1 MKALL
6 LREIKSFFGSPIGYL
21 VIAIFLLLNGLFLWV
36 FEGEFN
42 ILNSGFADMSPFFKL
57 APWILIFLIP
67 AVTMRSFSDEK
78 KQGTIELLFT
88 KPLSNW
94 DIVNGKF
101 LGAFILIVLAI
112 VPTIIYVFTIS
123 HFGNPQ
129 GNIDM
134 GSTLGSYFGL
144 LFLIAAYTGIGIFAS
159 TLSDNQI
166 VAFIIAVFCCF
177 FFYFGF
183 EGLSSFFDNFNSLF
197 ASLGM
202 DYHYKSMSRGVLD
215 TRDILYFL
223 SVTYIFLQLTI
234 YQLKPIP
241 KTKNN
246 NSSIRS
252 EIKLLLI
259 SSVSIVLFN
268 ILSQFFFKRFDLTQ
282 DKRYT
287 LSETT
292 LNIIK
297 NVDSPLYVD
306 VYLEGNF
313 PPEFKRLQN
322 ETKQL
327 LEEFSAYNSNIV
339 FQFKNPIEKEE
350 MRVEIMKEFYER
362 GMQPLSITVEE
373 KGKQSQEVVFPW
385 AQATYGDKFT
395 KVSLLKNLMGAST
408 EEKVISS
415 VQHLEFGFAEAI
427 TKITKEKQKK
437 IAVIKGNGELIEPL
451 IADFLTT
458 VKESYYIGPF
468 TLDSVAKQP
477 TQTLAALKKYDL
489 ALIAKP
495 TEAFSEAEKQV
506 LDQFVM
512 HGGKTLWLVDAVTA
526 DMDSMY
532 NETGT
537 ILAHPRELNLTDLFF
552 KYGIRMNPLLI
563 KDEYATPIK
572 IATGNQGSETQLQQ
586 YNWKFSPFIYP
597 TSTHPIVKNMEG
609 IKFEFSS
616 PIELLKN
623 DIKKTVLLSSSEYSK
638 TIGTPT
644 PVSLAMITE
653 ETTPEEYAGKGLLP
667 VAVMMEGKFNSAYQN
682 RVLPFAD
689 KTFQSSGKE
698 TKMIIISDGDVIKN
712 QLDKGMPL
720 ELGFDKWTN
729 QLYGNKEFLLNCVN
743 YLLDDNG
750 LINIRSKDVNLPL
763 LNKEE
768 VYTNYTSAQ
777 LITVGLP
784 ILILAI
790 FGFLFTFLRK
800 KRYSR

>member
-1 MKALL
+1 MKTNKIKALNQ
-6 LREIKSFFGSPIGYL
+6 FGI
-21 VIAIFLLLNGLFLWV
+21 VFL
-36 FEGEFN
+36 
-42 ILNSGFADMSPFFKL
+42 A
-57 APWILIFLIP
+57 
-67 AVTMRSFSDEK
+67 
-78 KQGTIELLFT
+78 
-88 KPLSNW
+88 
-94 DIVNGKF
+94 
-101 LGAFILIVLAI
+101 LIVINL
-112 VPTIIYVFTIS
+112 IS
-123 HFGNPQ
+123 H
-129 GNIDM
+129 
-134 GSTLGSYFGL
+134 
-144 LFLIAAYTGIGIFAS
+144 
-159 TLSDNQI
+159 
-166 VAFIIAVFCCF
+166 
-177 FFYFGF
+177 
-183 EGLSSFFDNFNSLF
+183 
-197 ASLGM
+197 
-202 DYHYKSMSRGVLD
+202 
-215 TRDILYFL
+215 
-223 SVTYIFLQLTI
+223 
-234 YQLKPIP
+234 
-241 KTKNN
+241 
-246 NSSIRS
+246 
-252 EIKLLLI
+252 
-259 SSVSIVLFN
+259 
-268 ILSQFFFKRFDLTQ
+268 FFFKRFDLTQ

-297 NVDSPLYVD
+297 NIDSPLYID
-306 VYLEGNF
+306 VYLDGNF

-339 FQFKNPIEKEE
+339 FQFKNPIEKEA
-350 MRVEIMKEFYER
+350 MRVEVMKEFYER
-362 GMQPLSITVEE
+362 GMQPLSITVED

-395 KVSLLKNLMGAST
+395 KVSLLKNLMGATT

-468 TLDSVAKQP
+468 TLDSVANQP
-477 TQTLAALKKYDL
+477 VQTLEALKKYDL

-506 LDQFVM
+506 LDQFIM
-512 HGGKTLWLVDAVTA
+512 NGGKTLWLVDAVSA

-572 IATGNQGSETQLQQ
+572 IASGNQGSETQLQQ

-623 DIKKTVLLSSSEYSK
+623 DVKKTVLLSSSEYSK
-638 TIGTPT
+638 TIGTPA
-644 PVSLAMITE
+644 PISLSLINE

-689 KTFQSSGKE
+689 KTFQSVGKE
-698 TKMIIISDGDVIKN
+698 TKMIVISDGDVIKN

-750 LINIRSKDVNLPL
+750 LINIRSKDVDLPL

-768 VYTNYTSAQ
+768 VYANYTSAQ

-790 FGFLFTFLRK
+790 FGILFTYLRK

>member
-1 MKALL
+1 M
-6 LREIKSFFGSPIGYL
+6 
-21 VIAIFLLLNGLFLWV
+21 
-36 FEGEFN
+36 
-42 ILNSGFADMSPFFKL
+42 ILG
-57 APWILIFLIP
+57 I
-67 AVTMRSFSDEK
+67 
-78 KQGTIELLFT
+78 
-88 KPLSNW
+88 
-94 DIVNGKF
+94 
-101 LGAFILIVLAI
+101 ILIVL
-112 VPTIIYVFTIS
+112 
-123 HFGNPQ
+123 
-129 GNIDM
+129 
-134 GSTLGSYFGL
+134 
-144 LFLIAAYTGIGIFAS
+144 
-159 TLSDNQI
+159 
-166 VAFIIAVFCCF
+166 
-177 FFYFGF
+177 
-183 EGLSSFFDNFNSLF
+183 
-197 ASLGM
+197 
-202 DYHYKSMSRGVLD
+202 
-215 TRDILYFL
+215 
-223 SVTYIFLQLTI
+223 
-234 YQLKPIP
+234 
-241 KTKNN
+241 
-246 NSSIRS
+246 
-252 EIKLLLI
+252 
-259 SSVSIVLFN
+259 IVLN
-268 ILSQFFFKRFDLTQ
+268 VLSHFFFKRFDLTQ

-297 NVDSPLYVD
+297 NIDSPLYID
-306 VYLEGNF
+306 VYLDGNF

-339 FQFKNPIEKEE
+339 FQFKNPIEKEA
-350 MRVEIMKEFYER
+350 MRVEVMKEFYER
-362 GMQPLSITVEE
+362 GMQPLSITVED

-468 TLDSVAKQP
+468 TLDSVANQP
-477 TQTLAALKKYDL
+477 VQTLAALKKYDL

-506 LDQFVM
+506 LDQFIM
-512 HGGKTLWLVDAVTA
+512 NGGKTLWLVDAVSA

-572 IATGNQGSETQLQQ
+572 IASGNQGSETQLQQ

-623 DIKKTVLLSSSEYSK
+623 DVKKTVLLSSSEYSK
-638 TIGTPT
+638 TIGTPA
-644 PVSLAMITE
+644 PISLSLINE

-667 VAVMMEGKFNSAYQN
+667 VAVMMEGKFKSAYQN

-689 KTFQSSGKE
+689 KTFQSVGKE
-698 TKMIIISDGDVIKN
+698 TKMIVISDGDVIKN
-712 QLDKGMPL
+712 QFDKGMPL

-750 LINIRSKDVNLPL
+750 LINIRSKDVDLPL

-768 VYTNYTSAQ
+768 VYANYTSAQ

-790 FGFLFTFLRK
+790 FGFLFTYLRK

>member
-1 MKALL
+1 MAANKSNAL
-6 LREIKSFFGSPIGYL
+6 KQFGI
-21 VIAIFLLLNGLFLWV
+21 VFL
-36 FEGEFN
+36 
-42 ILNSGFADMSPFFKL
+42 A
-57 APWILIFLIP
+57 
-67 AVTMRSFSDEK
+67 
-78 KQGTIELLFT
+78 
-88 KPLSNW
+88 
-94 DIVNGKF
+94 
-101 LGAFILIVLAI
+101 LIVINL
-112 VPTIIYVFTIS
+112 IS
-123 HFGNPQ
+123 H
-129 GNIDM
+129 
-134 GSTLGSYFGL
+134 
-144 LFLIAAYTGIGIFAS
+144 
-159 TLSDNQI
+159 
-166 VAFIIAVFCCF
+166 
-177 FFYFGF
+177 
-183 EGLSSFFDNFNSLF
+183 
-197 ASLGM
+197 
-202 DYHYKSMSRGVLD
+202 
-215 TRDILYFL
+215 
-223 SVTYIFLQLTI
+223 
-234 YQLKPIP
+234 
-241 KTKNN
+241 
-246 NSSIRS
+246 
-252 EIKLLLI
+252 
-259 SSVSIVLFN
+259 
-268 ILSQFFFKRFDLTQ
+268 FFFKRFDLTQ

-297 NVDSPLYVD
+297 NVDSPLYID
-306 VYLEGNF
+306 VYLDGNF

-339 FQFKNPIEKEE
+339 FQFKNPIEKET
-350 MRVEIMKEFYER
+350 MRVEVMKEFYER
-362 GMQPLSITVEE
+362 GMQPLSITVED

-468 TLDSVAKQP
+468 TLDSVANQP
-477 TQTLAALKKYDL
+477 VQALAALKKYDL

-506 LDQFVM
+506 LDQFIM
-512 HGGKTLWLVDAVTA
+512 NGGKTLWLVDAVSA

-552 KYGIRMNPLLI
+552 KYGIRMNPVLI

-572 IATGNQGSETQLQQ
+572 IASGNQGSETQLQQ

-623 DIKKTVLLSSSEYSK
+623 DLKKTVLLSSSEYSK
-638 TIGTPT
+638 TIGTPA
-644 PVSLAMITE
+644 PISLSSITE

-689 KTFQSSGKE
+689 KTFQSVGKE
-698 TKMIIISDGDVIKN
+698 TKMIVISDGDVIKN

-750 LINIRSKDVNLPL
+750 LINIRSKDVDLPL

-768 VYTNYTSAQ
+768 VYANYTSAQ

-790 FGFLFTFLRK
+790 FGFLFTYLRK

>member
-1 MKALL
+1 MVMAANKSKAL
-6 LREIKSFFGSPIGYL
+6 KQFGI
-21 VIAIFLLLNGLFLWV
+21 VFL
-36 FEGEFN
+36 
-42 ILNSGFADMSPFFKL
+42 A
-57 APWILIFLIP
+57 
-67 AVTMRSFSDEK
+67 
-78 KQGTIELLFT
+78 
-88 KPLSNW
+88 
-94 DIVNGKF
+94 
-101 LGAFILIVLAI
+101 LIVINL
-112 VPTIIYVFTIS
+112 IS
-123 HFGNPQ
+123 H
-129 GNIDM
+129 
-134 GSTLGSYFGL
+134 
-144 LFLIAAYTGIGIFAS
+144 
-159 TLSDNQI
+159 
-166 VAFIIAVFCCF
+166 
-177 FFYFGF
+177 
-183 EGLSSFFDNFNSLF
+183 
-197 ASLGM
+197 
-202 DYHYKSMSRGVLD
+202 
-215 TRDILYFL
+215 
-223 SVTYIFLQLTI
+223 
-234 YQLKPIP
+234 
-241 KTKNN
+241 
-246 NSSIRS
+246 
-252 EIKLLLI
+252 
-259 SSVSIVLFN
+259 
-268 ILSQFFFKRFDLTQ
+268 FFFKRFDLTQ

-297 NVDSPLYVD
+297 NVDSPLYID
-306 VYLEGNF
+306 VYLDGNF

-322 ETKQL
+322 ETKEL

-339 FQFKNPIEKEE
+339 FQFKNPIEKET
-350 MRVEIMKEFYER
+350 MRVEVMKEFYER

-427 TKITKEKQKK
+427 TKISKEKQKK

-477 TQTLAALKKYDL
+477 VQTLAALKKYDL

-495 TEAFSEAEKQV
+495 TEAFTEAEKQV
-506 LDQFVM
+506 LDQFIM
-512 HGGKTLWLVDAVTA
+512 NGGKTLWLVDAVAA

-537 ILAHPRELNLTDLFF
+537 ILAYPRELNLTDLFF
-552 KYGIRMNPLLI
+552 KYGIRMNPQLI

-572 IATGNQGSETQLQQ
+572 IASGNQGSETQLQE
-586 YNWKFSPFIYP
+586 YNWKFSPFIYA

-609 IKFEFSS
+609 IKFEFSN

-623 DIKKTVLLSSSEYSK
+623 KVKKTVLLSSSEYSK
-638 TIGTPT
+638 PIGTPT
-644 PVSLAMITE
+644 PISLELVTE

-689 KTFQSSGKE
+689 KTFQSVGKE

-712 QLDKGMPL
+712 QLDKGAPL

-750 LINIRSKDVNLPL
+750 LINIRSKDVDLPL

-768 VYTNYTSAQ
+768 VYANYTSAQ

-784 ILILAI
+784 IVILAI

>member
-1 MKALL
+1 MAANKSNAL
-6 LREIKSFFGSPIGYL
+6 KQFGI
-21 VIAIFLLLNGLFLWV
+21 VFL
-36 FEGEFN
+36 
-42 ILNSGFADMSPFFKL
+42 A
-57 APWILIFLIP
+57 
-67 AVTMRSFSDEK
+67 
-78 KQGTIELLFT
+78 
-88 KPLSNW
+88 
-94 DIVNGKF
+94 
-101 LGAFILIVLAI
+101 LIVINL
-112 VPTIIYVFTIS
+112 IS
-123 HFGNPQ
+123 H
-129 GNIDM
+129 
-134 GSTLGSYFGL
+134 
-144 LFLIAAYTGIGIFAS
+144 
-159 TLSDNQI
+159 
-166 VAFIIAVFCCF
+166 
-177 FFYFGF
+177 
-183 EGLSSFFDNFNSLF
+183 
-197 ASLGM
+197 
-202 DYHYKSMSRGVLD
+202 
-215 TRDILYFL
+215 
-223 SVTYIFLQLTI
+223 
-234 YQLKPIP
+234 
-241 KTKNN
+241 
-246 NSSIRS
+246 
-252 EIKLLLI
+252 
-259 SSVSIVLFN
+259 
-268 ILSQFFFKRFDLTQ
+268 FFFKRFDLTQ

-297 NVDSPLYVD
+297 NVDSPLYID
-306 VYLEGNF
+306 VYLDGNF

-339 FQFKNPIEKEE
+339 FQFKNPIEKET
-350 MRVEIMKEFYER
+350 MRVEVMKEFYER
-362 GMQPLSITVEE
+362 GMQPLSITVED

-468 TLDSVAKQP
+468 TLDSVANQP
-477 TQTLAALKKYDL
+477 VQTLAALKKYDL

-506 LDQFVM
+506 LDQFIM
-512 HGGKTLWLVDAVTA
+512 NGGKTLWLVDAVSA

-572 IATGNQGSETQLQQ
+572 IASGNQGSETQLQQ

-623 DIKKTVLLSSSEYSK
+623 DVKKTVLLSSSEYSK
-638 TIGTPT
+638 TIGTPA
-644 PVSLAMITE
+644 PISLSSITE

-689 KTFQSSGKE
+689 KTFQSVGKE
-698 TKMIIISDGDVIKN
+698 TKMIVISDGDVIKN

-750 LINIRSKDVNLPL
+750 LINIRSKDVDLPL

-768 VYTNYTSAQ
+768 VYANYTSAQ

-790 FGFLFTFLRK
+790 FGFLFTYLRK

>member
-1 MKALL
+1 MKTNKIKALNQL
-6 LREIKSFFGSPIGYL
+6 GI
-21 VIAIFLLLNGLFLWV
+21 VFL
-36 FEGEFN
+36 
-42 ILNSGFADMSPFFKL
+42 A
-57 APWILIFLIP
+57 
-67 AVTMRSFSDEK
+67 
-78 KQGTIELLFT
+78 
-88 KPLSNW
+88 
-94 DIVNGKF
+94 
-101 LGAFILIVLAI
+101 LIVINL
-112 VPTIIYVFTIS
+112 IS
-123 HFGNPQ
+123 H
-129 GNIDM
+129 
-134 GSTLGSYFGL
+134 
-144 LFLIAAYTGIGIFAS
+144 
-159 TLSDNQI
+159 
-166 VAFIIAVFCCF
+166 
-177 FFYFGF
+177 
-183 EGLSSFFDNFNSLF
+183 
-197 ASLGM
+197 
-202 DYHYKSMSRGVLD
+202 
-215 TRDILYFL
+215 
-223 SVTYIFLQLTI
+223 
-234 YQLKPIP
+234 
-241 KTKNN
+241 
-246 NSSIRS
+246 
-252 EIKLLLI
+252 
-259 SSVSIVLFN
+259 
-268 ILSQFFFKRFDLTQ
+268 FFFKRFDLTQ

-297 NVDSPLYVD
+297 NADSPLYID
-306 VYLEGNF
+306 VYLDGNF

-339 FQFKNPIEKEE
+339 FQFKNPIEKEA
-350 MRVEIMKEFYER
+350 MRVEVMKEFYER
-362 GMQPLSITVEE
+362 GMQPLSITVED

-385 AQATYGDKFT
+385 AQATYGKKFT

-468 TLDSVAKQP
+468 TLDSVANQP
-477 TQTLAALKKYDL
+477 VQTLAALKKYDL

-495 TEAFSEAEKQV
+495 TEAFTEAEKQV
-506 LDQFVM
+506 LDQFIM
-512 HGGKTLWLVDAVTA
+512 NGGKTLWLVDAVAA

-537 ILAHPRELNLTDLFF
+537 ILAYPRELNLTDLFF
-552 KYGIRMNPLLI
+552 KYGIRMNPQLI

-572 IATGNQGSETQLQQ
+572 IASGNQGSETQLQQ

-623 DIKKTVLLSSSEYSK
+623 DLKKTVLLSSSEYSK
-638 TIGTPT
+638 TIGTPA
-644 PVSLAMITE
+644 PISLSLITE

-667 VAVMMEGKFNSAYQN
+667 VAVMMEGKFKSAYQN

-689 KTFQSSGKE
+689 KTFQSVGKE
-698 TKMIIISDGDVIKN
+698 TKMIVISDGDVIKN
-712 QLDKGMPL
+712 QIDKGMPL

-750 LINIRSKDVNLPL
+750 LINIRSKDVDLPL

-768 VYTNYTSAQ
+768 VYANYTSAQ

-790 FGFLFTFLRK
+790 FGFLFTYLRK

>member
-1 MKALL
+1 MVMAANKSNAL
-6 LREIKSFFGSPIGYL
+6 KQFGI
-21 VIAIFLLLNGLFLWV
+21 VFL
-36 FEGEFN
+36 
-42 ILNSGFADMSPFFKL
+42 A
-57 APWILIFLIP
+57 
-67 AVTMRSFSDEK
+67 
-78 KQGTIELLFT
+78 
-88 KPLSNW
+88 
-94 DIVNGKF
+94 
-101 LGAFILIVLAI
+101 LIVINL
-112 VPTIIYVFTIS
+112 IS
-123 HFGNPQ
+123 H
-129 GNIDM
+129 
-134 GSTLGSYFGL
+134 
-144 LFLIAAYTGIGIFAS
+144 
-159 TLSDNQI
+159 
-166 VAFIIAVFCCF
+166 
-177 FFYFGF
+177 
-183 EGLSSFFDNFNSLF
+183 
-197 ASLGM
+197 
-202 DYHYKSMSRGVLD
+202 
-215 TRDILYFL
+215 
-223 SVTYIFLQLTI
+223 
-234 YQLKPIP
+234 
-241 KTKNN
+241 
-246 NSSIRS
+246 
-252 EIKLLLI
+252 
-259 SSVSIVLFN
+259 
-268 ILSQFFFKRFDLTQ
+268 FFFKRFDLTQ

-297 NVDSPLYVD
+297 NVDSPLYID
-306 VYLEGNF
+306 VYLDGNF

-339 FQFKNPIEKEE
+339 FQFKNPIEKEN
-350 MRVEIMKEFYER
+350 MRVEVMKEFYER
-362 GMQPLSITVEE
+362 GMQPLSITVED

-477 TQTLAALKKYDL
+477 VQTLAALKKYDL

-506 LDQFVM
+506 LDQFIM
-512 HGGKTLWLVDAVTA
+512 NGGKTLWLVDAVSA

-572 IATGNQGSETQLQQ
+572 IASGNQGSETQLQQ

-623 DIKKTVLLSSSEYSK
+623 DLKKTVLLSSSEYSK
-638 TIGTPT
+638 TIGTPA
-644 PVSLAMITE
+644 PISLSSISE

-667 VAVMMEGKFNSAYQN
+667 VAVMMEGKFKSAYQN

-689 KTFQSSGKE
+689 KTFQSVGKE
-698 TKMIIISDGDVIKN
+698 TKMIVISDGDVIKN

-750 LINIRSKDVNLPL
+750 LINIRSKDVDLPL

-768 VYTNYTSAQ
+768 VYANYISAQ

-790 FGFLFTFLRK
+790 FGFLFTYLRK

>member
-1 MKALL
+1 MVMAANKSNAL
-6 LREIKSFFGSPIGYL
+6 KQFGI
-21 VIAIFLLLNGLFLWV
+21 VFL
-36 FEGEFN
+36 
-42 ILNSGFADMSPFFKL
+42 A
-57 APWILIFLIP
+57 
-67 AVTMRSFSDEK
+67 
-78 KQGTIELLFT
+78 
-88 KPLSNW
+88 
-94 DIVNGKF
+94 
-101 LGAFILIVLAI
+101 LIVINL
-112 VPTIIYVFTIS
+112 IS
-123 HFGNPQ
+123 H
-129 GNIDM
+129 
-134 GSTLGSYFGL
+134 
-144 LFLIAAYTGIGIFAS
+144 
-159 TLSDNQI
+159 
-166 VAFIIAVFCCF
+166 
-177 FFYFGF
+177 
-183 EGLSSFFDNFNSLF
+183 
-197 ASLGM
+197 
-202 DYHYKSMSRGVLD
+202 
-215 TRDILYFL
+215 
-223 SVTYIFLQLTI
+223 
-234 YQLKPIP
+234 
-241 KTKNN
+241 
-246 NSSIRS
+246 
-252 EIKLLLI
+252 
-259 SSVSIVLFN
+259 
-268 ILSQFFFKRFDLTQ
+268 FFFKRFDLTQ

-297 NVDSPLYVD
+297 NVDSPLYID
-306 VYLEGNF
+306 VYLDGNF

-339 FQFKNPIEKEE
+339 FQFKNPIEKET
-350 MRVEIMKEFYER
+350 MRVEVMKEFYER
-362 GMQPLSITVEE
+362 GMQPLSITVED

-477 TQTLAALKKYDL
+477 VQTLAALKKYDL

-506 LDQFVM
+506 LDQFIM
-512 HGGKTLWLVDAVTA
+512 NGGKTLWLVDAVSA

-552 KYGIRMNPLLI
+552 KYGIRMNPVLI

-623 DIKKTVLLSSSEYSK
+623 DLKKTVLLSSSEYSK
-638 TIGTPT
+638 TIGTPA
-644 PVSLAMITE
+644 PISLSSITE

-667 VAVMMEGKFNSAYQN
+667 VAVMMEGKFKSAYQN

-689 KTFQSSGKE
+689 KTFQSVGKE
-698 TKMIIISDGDVIKN
+698 TKMIVISDGDVIKN

-750 LINIRSKDVNLPL
+750 LINIRSKDVDLPL

-768 VYTNYTSAQ
+768 VYANYTSAQ

-790 FGFLFTFLRK
+790 FGFLFTYLRK

>member
-1 MKALL
+1 MVMAANKIKALNQL
-6 LREIKSFFGSPIGYL
+6 GI
-21 VIAIFLLLNGLFLWV
+21 VFL
-36 FEGEFN
+36 
-42 ILNSGFADMSPFFKL
+42 A
-57 APWILIFLIP
+57 
-67 AVTMRSFSDEK
+67 
-78 KQGTIELLFT
+78 
-88 KPLSNW
+88 
-94 DIVNGKF
+94 
-101 LGAFILIVLAI
+101 LIVINL
-112 VPTIIYVFTIS
+112 IS
-123 HFGNPQ
+123 H
-129 GNIDM
+129 
-134 GSTLGSYFGL
+134 
-144 LFLIAAYTGIGIFAS
+144 
-159 TLSDNQI
+159 
-166 VAFIIAVFCCF
+166 
-177 FFYFGF
+177 
-183 EGLSSFFDNFNSLF
+183 
-197 ASLGM
+197 
-202 DYHYKSMSRGVLD
+202 
-215 TRDILYFL
+215 
-223 SVTYIFLQLTI
+223 
-234 YQLKPIP
+234 
-241 KTKNN
+241 
-246 NSSIRS
+246 
-252 EIKLLLI
+252 
-259 SSVSIVLFN
+259 
-268 ILSQFFFKRFDLTQ
+268 FFFKRFDLTQ

-297 NVDSPLYVD
+297 NIDSPLYID
-306 VYLEGNF
+306 VYLDGNF

-339 FQFKNPIEKEE
+339 FQFKNPIEKEA
-350 MRVEIMKEFYER
+350 MRVEVMKEFYER
-362 GMQPLSITVEE
+362 GMQPLSITVED

-385 AQATYGDKFT
+385 AQATYGKKFT

-468 TLDSVAKQP
+468 TLDSVANQP
-477 TQTLAALKKYDL
+477 VQTLAALKKYDL

-506 LDQFVM
+506 LDQFIM
-512 HGGKTLWLVDAVTA
+512 NGGKTLWLVDAVSA

-572 IATGNQGSETQLQQ
+572 IASGNQGSETQLQQ

-623 DIKKTVLLSSSEYSK
+623 DVKKTVLLSSSEYSK
-638 TIGTPT
+638 TIGTPA
-644 PVSLAMITE
+644 PISLSLINE

-667 VAVMMEGKFNSAYQN
+667 VAVMMQGKFKSAYQN

-689 KTFQSSGKE
+689 KTFQSVGKE
-698 TKMIIISDGDVIKN
+698 TKMIVISDGDVIKN
-712 QLDKGMPL
+712 QFDKGMPL

-750 LINIRSKDVNLPL
+750 LINIRSKDVDLPL

-768 VYTNYTSAQ
+768 VYANYTSAQ

-790 FGFLFTFLRK
+790 FGFLFTYLRK

>member
-1 MKALL
+1 MVMAANKSNAL
-6 LREIKSFFGSPIGYL
+6 KQFGI
-21 VIAIFLLLNGLFLWV
+21 VFL
-36 FEGEFN
+36 
-42 ILNSGFADMSPFFKL
+42 
-57 APWILIFLIP
+57 
-67 AVTMRSFSDEK
+67 T
-78 KQGTIELLFT
+78 
-88 KPLSNW
+88 
-94 DIVNGKF
+94 
-101 LGAFILIVLAI
+101 LIVINL
-112 VPTIIYVFTIS
+112 IS
-123 HFGNPQ
+123 H
-129 GNIDM
+129 
-134 GSTLGSYFGL
+134 
-144 LFLIAAYTGIGIFAS
+144 
-159 TLSDNQI
+159 
-166 VAFIIAVFCCF
+166 
-177 FFYFGF
+177 
-183 EGLSSFFDNFNSLF
+183 
-197 ASLGM
+197 
-202 DYHYKSMSRGVLD
+202 
-215 TRDILYFL
+215 
-223 SVTYIFLQLTI
+223 
-234 YQLKPIP
+234 
-241 KTKNN
+241 
-246 NSSIRS
+246 
-252 EIKLLLI
+252 
-259 SSVSIVLFN
+259 
-268 ILSQFFFKRFDLTQ
+268 FFFKRFDLTL

-297 NVDSPLYVD
+297 NVDSPLYID
-306 VYLEGNF
+306 VYLDGNF

-339 FQFKNPIEKEE
+339 FQFKNPIEKEA
-350 MRVEIMKEFYER
+350 MRVEVMKEFYER
-362 GMQPLSITVEE
+362 GMQPLSITVED

-385 AQATYGDKFT
+385 AQATYGKKFT

-468 TLDSVAKQP
+468 TLDSVANQP
-477 TQTLAALKKYDL
+477 VQTLAALKKYDL

-506 LDQFVM
+506 LDQFIM
-512 HGGKTLWLVDAVTA
+512 NGGKTLWLVDAVSA

-552 KYGIRMNPLLI
+552 KYGIRINPLLI

-572 IATGNQGSETQLQQ
+572 IASGNQGSETQLQQ

-623 DIKKTVLLSSSEYSK
+623 DVKKTVLLSSSEYSK
-638 TIGTPT
+638 TIGTPA
-644 PVSLAMITE
+644 PISLSLINE

-667 VAVMMEGKFNSAYQN
+667 VAVMMEGKFKSAYQN

-689 KTFQSSGKE
+689 KTFQSVGKE
-698 TKMIIISDGDVIKN
+698 TKMIVISDGDVIKN
-712 QLDKGMPL
+712 QFDKGMPL

-750 LINIRSKDVNLPL
+750 LINIRSKDVDLPL

-768 VYTNYTSAQ
+768 VYANYTSAQ

-790 FGFLFTFLRK
+790 FGFLFTYLRK

>member
-1 MKALL
+1 MVMAANKSNAL
-6 LREIKSFFGSPIGYL
+6 KQFGI
-21 VIAIFLLLNGLFLWV
+21 VFL
-36 FEGEFN
+36 
-42 ILNSGFADMSPFFKL
+42 A
-57 APWILIFLIP
+57 
-67 AVTMRSFSDEK
+67 
-78 KQGTIELLFT
+78 
-88 KPLSNW
+88 
-94 DIVNGKF
+94 
-101 LGAFILIVLAI
+101 LIVINL
-112 VPTIIYVFTIS
+112 IS
-123 HFGNPQ
+123 H
-129 GNIDM
+129 
-134 GSTLGSYFGL
+134 
-144 LFLIAAYTGIGIFAS
+144 
-159 TLSDNQI
+159 
-166 VAFIIAVFCCF
+166 
-177 FFYFGF
+177 
-183 EGLSSFFDNFNSLF
+183 
-197 ASLGM
+197 
-202 DYHYKSMSRGVLD
+202 
-215 TRDILYFL
+215 
-223 SVTYIFLQLTI
+223 
-234 YQLKPIP
+234 
-241 KTKNN
+241 
-246 NSSIRS
+246 
-252 EIKLLLI
+252 
-259 SSVSIVLFN
+259 
-268 ILSQFFFKRFDLTQ
+268 FFFKRFDLTQ

-297 NVDSPLYVD
+297 NVDSPLYID
-306 VYLEGNF
+306 VYLDGNF

-339 FQFKNPIEKEE
+339 FQFKNPIEKET
-350 MRVEIMKEFYER
+350 MRVEVMKEFYER
-362 GMQPLSITVEE
+362 GMQPLSITVED

-477 TQTLAALKKYDL
+477 VQTLAALKKYDL

-506 LDQFVM
+506 LDQFIM
-512 HGGKTLWLVDAVTA
+512 NGGKTLWLVDAVSA

-572 IATGNQGSETQLQQ
+572 IASGNQGSETQLQQ

-623 DIKKTVLLSSSEYSK
+623 DLKKTVLLSSSEYSK
-638 TIGTPT
+638 TIGTPA
-644 PVSLAMITE
+644 PISLSSITE

-667 VAVMMEGKFNSAYQN
+667 VAVMMEGKFKSAYQN

-689 KTFQSSGKE
+689 KTFQSVGKE
-698 TKMIIISDGDVIKN
+698 TKMIVISDGDVIKN

-750 LINIRSKDVNLPL
+750 LINIRSKDVDLPL

-768 VYTNYTSAQ
+768 VYANYTSAQ

-790 FGFLFTFLRK
+790 FGFLFTYLRK